1 MLSKEQN
8 DLLTQTGPGTP
19 GGDLF
24 RRYWQPVALAEELPP
39 GAAPLP
45 VRILSEDLV
54 LFRGEDGLIGLMRR
68 RCPHRG
74 ADLSYGR
81 IEGGAI
87 RCLYHGWLIGR
98 NGRCLEQPGE
108 PSASTY
114 KDRIR
119 HPAYP
124 CAEAGGLIW
133 TYMGPGEA
141 PPLQRFPFLSAP
153 DERVWTTKLIQDC
166 NYLQANEGNVDPQHL
181 SFLHRVSA
189 PGPKQDEYNIIGDDL
204 APALE
209 VEETDFGIRIYAVR
223 KTNAGRYVRVS
234 NFVVPNASAFD
245 GGPIQN
251 PARVPQQENA
261 YYWMHWHVPIDDV
274 SHWKYAVAYSHDM
287 AIDKDFVDQMIR
299 GDQSEDYNGRR
310 RKENRYLQD
319 RTEMA
324 TRTFLGMGYNFYDHD
339 RYAVESQG
347 AISDRTTE
355 NLGAS
360 DRAIIAMR
368 KQLLRAIDDLQA
380 GRAPVMTPGHSGQD
394 NPVADLV
401 VTSQVVAA
409 DADLHS
415 LWRKPSRK
423 VPAS

>member
-141 PPLQRFPFLSAP
+141 PPLPRFPFLSAP
-153 DERVWTTKLIQDC
+153 GERVWTTKLIQEC

-189 PGPKQDEYNIIGDDL
+189 PGPKQDEYSIIGDDL

-223 KTNAGRYVRVS
+223 KTSAGRYVRVS

-274 SHWKYAVAYSHDM
+274 SHWKYAVAYSHAM
-287 AIDKDFVDQMIR
+287 PIDKDFVDQMIR
-299 GDQSEDYNGRR
+299 SDQSEEYNGRR

-380 GRAPVMTPGHSGQD
+380 GRAPVMTRGHSSQD

-401 VTSQVVAA
+401 VTSQVVPA

-415 LWRKPSRK
+415 LLQKPPVK
-423 VPAS
+423 AAAP